1 MAKMREHNLKY
12 NGNALR
18 ELKKR
23 AGLCSHMKSGA
34 GQITLPFILL
44 VGGIIV
50 EIALAGVFTAYFLS
64 AANLGEKLSAR
75 ASSAAYSGIQDAMIK
90 ITRDKEYGT
99 RSYILA
105 VKEDN
110 AEVSVVKTED
120 PGGAYVYAIESLARA
135 GSRQKK
141 FVATLV
147 VNSVSGKT
155 TLQSVEEVPVR

>member
-1 MAKMREHNLKY
+1 M
-12 NGNALR
+12 GN
-18 ELKKR
+18 
-23 AGLCSHMKSGA
+23 SA

-64 AANLGEKLSAR
+64 SANLGDKLSAR
-75 ASSAAYSGIQDAMIK
+75 AASAAYSGIQDAMIK

-99 RSYILA
+99 KNYEL
-105 VKEDN
+105 
-110 AEVSVVKTED
+110 VVRDDTANINIAKTED
-120 PGGAYVYAIESLARA
+120 PGGAYVYTIESAARA

-141 FVATLV
+141 LVATFV

-155 TLQSVEEVPVR
+155 TLQSIEEVPAR